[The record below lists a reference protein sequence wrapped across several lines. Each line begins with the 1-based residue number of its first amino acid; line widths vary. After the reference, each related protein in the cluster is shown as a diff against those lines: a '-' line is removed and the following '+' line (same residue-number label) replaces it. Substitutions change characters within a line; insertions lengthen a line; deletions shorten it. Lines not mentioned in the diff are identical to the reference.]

1 MKHVCQEC
9 HETFK
14 PSMKEF
20 IWSRH
25 TARKRKLTCTKC
37 RHKGFC
43 MEVYD
48 DCAINITTC
57 YEKMTTYGESVEY
70 DSLFFNTVFGKG
82 EASE

>member
-1 MKHVCQEC
+1 
-9 HETFK
+9 
-14 PSMKEF
+14 
-20 IWSRH
+20 
-25 TARKRKLTCTKC
+25 
-37 RHKGFC
+37 